1 MVTRVGKAV
10 NQRNDLADKAA
21 DTDGEAAD
29 QSVAESRVPGQTKNT
44 APPAYADGAIGTPG
58 VDQLNG

>member
-1 MVTRVGKAV
+1 MMKRVGKAV
-10 NQRNDLADKAA
+10 NHRNDLADKAA

-29 QSVAESRVPGQTKNT
+29 NPSESRLPRQTKNT
-44 APPAYADGAIGTPG
+44 TPPAYADGAISTPG